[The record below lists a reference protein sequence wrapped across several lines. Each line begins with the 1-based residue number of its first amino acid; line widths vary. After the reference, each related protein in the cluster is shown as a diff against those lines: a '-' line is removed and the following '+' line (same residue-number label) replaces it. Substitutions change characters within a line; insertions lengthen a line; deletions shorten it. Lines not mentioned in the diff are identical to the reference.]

1 MFGLGIIVALIAGQT
16 TATASAA
23 SAATT
28 ATARTTTVTATV
40 AHRFHPDDP
49 RADHQGTP
57 PLPPPPSSA
66 DQGSLAPGEPR
77 RTPNYE
83 GREEPPATAGEVM
96 IWIPRVVFFP
106 ARVVLEYGVRW
117 PLVKLLTLNDEYK
130 LAQRALSIFT
140 FREGH
145 SGIFPTALIDFG
157 LSPSVG
163 FYTFHDQLF
172 HPAHSLSAQGGFWTE
187 DWLHLSLADRW
198 SIFGGEGE
206 LVFRGELGQRPD
218 EPYFGTGY
226 AARQEDRQDLRFRRV
241 DAEIELASYVG
252 GLNRVRFRLRFRDA
266 ELLAR
271 RGPALPGPQRDNY
284 DLLGGELSLALDSR
298 SPEKERTSGTGLR
311 AEATVGYF
319 ADPGPRDT
327 SFFRFGGS
335 AGGFFDPAGTNHVLA
350 LVVYADLIARTNGD
364 ALPLTELIS
373 VENLRGFIPGRFRGE
388 SAVGATLSYRYP
400 IWVLLDAEL
409 YLGVG
414 NAFGPGLV
422 DFRFDRLVLNGGL
435 ALRLGVSRD
444 TSIDLLVGFGTNRLG
459 APALEVDSFRFS
471 FGAKHGF

>member
-1 MFGLGIIVALIAGQT
+1 MLGLGIVLALITAQTT
-16 TATASAA
+16 TATAAVELPE
-23 SAATT
+23 AATT
-28 ATARTTTVTATV
+28 TVV
-40 AHRFHPDDP
+40 RRFHPDDP

-57 PLPPPPSSA
+57 PLPPPLASA
-66 DQGSLAPGEPR
+66 ERGSLAPDQSR
-77 RTPNYE
+77 RAPAYD
-83 GREEPPATAGEVM
+83 GREEPAPSAGEVM
-96 IWIPRVVFFP
+96 IWIPRVLFFP
-106 ARVVLEYGVRW
+106 ARAVLEYGLRW
-117 PLVKLLTLNDEYK
+117 PLVKLLTLNDQYK
-130 LAQRALSIFT
+130 LTQRVGSVFT
-140 FREGH
+140 FRGGH
-145 SGIFPTALIDFG
+145 SGIFPTAFIDFG

-187 DWLHLSLADRW
+187 DWRHLSLADRW
-198 SIFGGEGE
+198 SIFGGDGE
-206 LVFRGELGQRPD
+206 LVFRGELAQRPD

-226 AARQEDRQDLRFRRV
+226 AARQQDRRDLRFRRV
-241 DAEIELASYVG
+241 DAEIELGSYVG

-266 ELLAR
+266 EVLAR
-271 RGPALPGPQRDNY
+271 LGPALPGPQRDNY
-284 DLLGGELSLALDSR
+284 NLLGGELSLALDSR

-327 SFFRFGGS
+327 SYFRFGGS

-350 LVVYADLIARTNGD
+350 LVVYAELIARTNGE

-373 VENLRGFIPGRFRGE
+373 VESLRGFIPGRFRGE

-409 YLGVG
+409 FLGVG
-414 NAFGPGLV
+414 NAFGPALI
-422 DFRFDRLVLNGGL
+422 DFRFDRLVLDGGL

-459 APALEVDSFRFS
+459 SPALEVDSFRFS

>member
-1 MFGLGIIVALIAGQT
+1 MFGLGIVFALVASQPT
-16 TATASAA
+16 TATAAVDLPEV
-23 SAATT
+23 ATT
-28 ATARTTTVTATV
+28 SVVR
-40 AHRFHPDDP
+40 RFHPDDP

-57 PLPPPPSSA
+57 PLPPPLPPV
-66 DQGSLAPGEPR
+66 QGGSLAPDQPR
-77 RTPNYE
+77 RAPAYD
-83 GREEPPATAGEVM
+83 GREAPPPSAGEVM

-106 ARVVLEYGVRW
+106 ARAVLEYGLRW
-117 PLVKLLTLNDEYK
+117 PLVKLLTLNDQYK
-130 LAQRALSIFT
+130 LTQRVGSVFT
-140 FREGH
+140 FRDGR
-145 SGIFPTALIDFG
+145 SGIFPTAFVDFG

-198 SIFGGEGE
+198 SIFGGDGE

-226 AARQEDRQDLRFRRV
+226 AARQQDRHDLRFRRV
-241 DAEIELASYVG
+241 DAEIELGSYVG

-266 ELLAR
+266 EILAL

-284 DLLGGELSLALDSR
+284 NLLGGELSLALDSR

-327 SFFRFGGS
+327 SYFRLGGS
-335 AGGFFDPAGTNHVLA
+335 AGGFLDPAGTNHVLA
-350 LVVYADLIARTNGD
+350 LVVYAELIARTNGE

-373 VENLRGFIPGRFRGE
+373 VEKLRGFIPGRFRGE

-409 YLGVG
+409 FLGVG
-414 NAFGPGLV
+414 NAFGPGLI
-422 DFRFDRLVLNGGL
+422 DFRFDRLVLDGGL

-459 APALEVDSFRFS
+459 APALEVESFRFS